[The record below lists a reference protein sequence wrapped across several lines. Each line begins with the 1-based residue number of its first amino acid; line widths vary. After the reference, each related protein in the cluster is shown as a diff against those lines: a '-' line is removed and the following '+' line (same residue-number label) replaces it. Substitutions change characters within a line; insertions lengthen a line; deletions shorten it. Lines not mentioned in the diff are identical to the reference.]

1 MGGVNIGDRVKSL
14 ACFSTVECGKIAAEA
29 SGLVPLLHLAGKD
42 REPDEAVAVI
52 RSALDAGLCNLLLV
66 SGDRVMEPV
75 RPGRTRYHESVV
87 AIHDAKDTGQ
97 DCVVAAAMSPFKYR
111 EEELANQY
119 LKMVKKIGAG
129 ADYLITNCSWDMR
142 KFEALIWYCA

>member
-52 RSALDAGLCNLLLV
+52 RSALDAGLCNLFLV
-66 SGDRVMEPV
+66 RGDRVMAPV
-75 RPGRTRYHESVV
+75 RPGRTRYHDSVV
-87 AIHDAKDTGQ
+87 AMHAVTDKGK
-97 DCVVAAAMSPFKYR
+97 DCVVAGAFSPFK
-111 EEELANQY
+111 
-119 LKMVKKIGAG
+119 
-129 ADYLITNCSWDMR
+129 S
-142 KFEALIWYCA
+142 